1 MKFVGVTSCPT
12 GIAHTYM
19 AAEGLEQAAKAAGHT
34 IEVETQGSAGFD
46 KLSPETIAAADAVI
60 FAVGVPVRER
70 ARFAGKPTI
79 DADVK
84 KAISDGPGLI
94 AQAVA
99 AAEAE
104 AANPTAAK
112 AGSPPAGGLVT
123 KVDQGAS
130 LGNRIRQW
138 LMTGVSYMI
147 PFVAAGGILIALGF
161 MVAQVAGGKTG
172 PIDVTKL
179 YSLTGP
185 PTPNPTHIVNIVT
198 DFNPADGMHWAALL
212 FLVGAASFSFLV
224 PILSGFIAFA
234 IADRPGLAPGIV
246 GGFIA
251 STIGAGFL
259 GGIATGFIAGFV
271 ALWISHWKVPKGVR
285 GVMPVVVIP
294 LTSVFITGGLIIV
307 VLGRP
312 IKAVSDGLT
321 SWLNGLTGSNLIL
334 LGVLLGLMMAFDM
347 GGPVNKVAYTF
358 ATTGL
363 AAAAVATTGT
373 SLQIMAAVM
382 AAGMT
387 PPLGL
392 ALATTIRR
400 RLFSE
405 AERENGQAAWLL
417 GASFITE
424 GAIPFAAADPLRV
437 IPSCMLGSGVTGGL
451 VMLFGST
458 LRAPHGGIWVT
469 PLISSPLLYLLA
481 IVIGTVITAAAVI
494 ALKAAGPGPVKT
506 ELDAGGLAEV
516 VSA

>member
-1 MKFVGVTSCPT
+1 V
-12 GIAHTYM
+12 
-19 AAEGLEQAAKAAGHT
+19 
-34 IEVETQGSAGFD
+34 
-46 KLSPETIAAADAVI
+46 
-60 FAVGVPVRER
+60 
-70 ARFAGKPTI
+70 
-79 DADVK
+79 
-84 KAISDGPGLI
+84 
-94 AQAVA
+94 
-99 AAEAE
+99 
-104 AANPTAAK
+104 
-112 AGSPPAGGLVT
+112 
-123 KVDQGAS
+123 
-130 LGNRIRQW
+130 
-138 LMTGVSYMI
+138 
-147 PFVAAGGILIALGF
+147 
-161 MVAQVAGGKTG
+161 
-172 PIDVTKL
+172 
-179 YSLTGP
+179 
-185 PTPNPTHIVNIVT
+185 
-198 DFNPADGMHWAALL
+198 
-212 FLVGAASFSFLV
+212 ASFSFLV

-251 STIGAGFL
+251 SSIGAGFL
-259 GGIATGFIAGFV
+259 GGIATGFIAGFI
-271 ALWISHWKVPKGVR
+271 ALWISRWKVPKGIR

-294 LTSVFITGGLIIV
+294 LLSVFITGAVIIL

-312 IKAVSDGLT
+312 LKALSDGLA

-334 LGVLLGLMMAFDM
+334 LGVILGLMMAFDM

-373 SLQIMAAVM
+373 NLQIMAAVM

-400 RLFSE
+400 NLFSE

-437 IPSCMLGSGVTGGL
+437 IPSCMLGSGITGGL

-469 PLISSPLLYLLA
+469 PLIGNPLLYLLA
-481 IVIGTVITAAAVI
+481 IAIGTVVTAVAVI

-516 VSA
+516 VVS